1 MKIGFIG
8 LGNMATAFI
17 GGMLA
22 QKKVRPEDIL
32 GSSRTEATAAHVRE
46 TLKINAKVDN
56 LTVARE
62 ADILFL
68 ATKPAIFPAVIG
80 QIRNEVKK
88 GSYVVSIAA
97 GLHLDYLKKA
107 FSRPDLKFVRC
118 MSNTPAL
125 VLEGCTA
132 VCAGEEVSD
141 DEMAV
146 IVGLMESLGKVSVVP
161 ERLMD
166 VVVGV
171 SGSSP
176 AYVFMFIEA
185 LADAAVAGGMPRQQ
199 AYEFVAQS
207 VMGSAKLMMETG
219 LHPGQLKDMVCSPG
233 GTTIQA
239 VKVLEE
245 RGMRGAL
252 MAAVDACVEK
262 SRSMSSDRG

>member
-8 LGNMATAFI
+8 LGNMATALI
-17 GGMLA
+17 SGMLT
-22 QKKVRPEDIL
+22 QKKISPEDIL
-32 GSSRTEATAAHVRE
+32 GSSKTETTAARVRE
-46 TLKINAKVDN
+46 TMKINAKVDN
-56 LTVARE
+56 LAVARE
-62 ADILFL
+62 SDILFL
-68 ATKPAIFPAVIG
+68 AIKPSMFPAVIE
-80 QIRNEVKK
+80 QVRNEVKK

-97 GLHLDYLKKA
+97 GLDLNYLKSV

-132 VCAGEEVSD
+132 VCAGKEVSD
-141 DEMAV
+141 DELAG
-146 IVGLMESLGKVSVVP
+146 IVGLLEALGKVSVVP
-161 ERLMD
+161 EQLMD

-207 VMGSAKLMMETG
+207 VMGSAKLMIETG

-262 SRSMSSDRG
+262 SRNMSN

>member
-8 LGNMATAFI
+8 LGNMATAMI
-17 GGMLA
+17 SGMLA

-32 GSSRTEATAAHVRE
+32 GSSKTEATAARVRE

-68 ATKPAIFPAVIG
+68 AIKPAMFPAVIE
-80 QIRNEVKK
+80 QIGSEVKK
-88 GSYVVSIAA
+88 GSYMVSIAA
-97 GLHLDYLKKA
+97 GLRLDHLKKA

-118 MSNTPAL
+118 MPNTPAL

-141 DEMAV
+141 DELAV
-146 IVGLMESLGKVSVVP
+146 IVELMESLGKVSVVP

-199 AYEFVAQS
+199 AYEFVAQT
-207 VMGSAKLMMETG
+207 VMGSAKLMIETG

-252 MAAVDACVEK
+252 MAAVDACIEK
-262 SRSMSSDRG
+262 SRNMSSC